1 MKNNL
6 VNYLS
11 SYKILYDDK
20 IYLKDIKNHKIIKDA
35 HSSSFLDNYLDL
47 ISGSIPYNLIK
58 SDKKIILEAGNPKAD
73 ILFIRQDLE
82 QDIPSLTIID
92 KSIKLLD
99 KMLDSIGLSR
109 KEVYIL
115 NVLQSKL
122 QYGDDLSIFEFQNFK
137 DYLVKKIDIIKPKLI
152 VCLDKIYDLDVLNK
166 SSSLENL
173 RKERISYSGVDLL
186 VTYPPEILLKDSKLK
201 KYAWEDFKLIRDK
214 YINGK

>member
-11 SYKILYDDK
+11 SYKTLYDDK
-20 IYLKDIKNHKIIKDA
+20 IYLNHIKNNKIIKDT
-35 HSSSFLDNYLDL
+35 STNSVLNNYLDL
-47 ISGSIPYNLIK
+47 ISGSVPYNLIK
-58 SDKKIILEAGNPKAD
+58 SGKKIILEAGNPKSD
-73 ILFIRQDLE
+73 IIFIRQNLE
-82 QDIPSLTIID
+82 QDISSLTVID

-109 KEVYIL
+109 KEVYIV
-115 NVLQSKL
+115 NVLQSEL
-122 QYGDDLSIFEFQNFK
+122 QYNDKLLVSEYQNFR
-137 DYLVKKIDIIKPKLI
+137 DYLVGKINAVKPKLI
-152 VCLDKIYDLDVLNK
+152 VCLDKIYDFDVLNK
-166 SSSLENL
+166 DSSLEDL

-186 VTYPPEILLKDSKLK
+186 VTYHPEILLKDSKLK